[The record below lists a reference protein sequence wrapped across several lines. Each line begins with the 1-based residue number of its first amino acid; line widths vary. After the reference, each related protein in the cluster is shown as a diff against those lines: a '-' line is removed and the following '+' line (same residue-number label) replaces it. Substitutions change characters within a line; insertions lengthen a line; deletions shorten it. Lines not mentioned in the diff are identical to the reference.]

1 MSKNKLPHLNAY
13 KNDILSFDKKPDKS
27 KNKAYFNQFI
37 KRYKLNLSDNKKKYF
52 IIVIGINELLIENI
66 LPQDCEFKKLI
77 FELKFTNVDNVVTKI
92 STDDTTFK
100 DSLFNKEVI
109 ETNRYNEAWC
119 VIKERYSSSLWI
131 EKYIFF
137 LLNAPPNVIDLIN

>member
-1 MSKNKLPHLNAY
+1 
-13 KNDILSFDKKPDKS
+13 
-27 KNKAYFNQFI
+27 
-37 KRYKLNLSDNKKKYF
+37 LSDNKKKYF

-109 ETNRYNEAWC
+109 ETNMYNEAWC

>member
-1 MSKNKLPHLNAY
+1 
-13 KNDILSFDKKPDKS
+13 
-27 KNKAYFNQFI
+27 NKAYFNQFI